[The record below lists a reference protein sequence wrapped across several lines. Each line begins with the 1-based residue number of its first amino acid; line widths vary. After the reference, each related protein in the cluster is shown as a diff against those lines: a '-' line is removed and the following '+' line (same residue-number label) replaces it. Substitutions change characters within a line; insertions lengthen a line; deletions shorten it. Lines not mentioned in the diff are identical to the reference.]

1 MKFIKLFALTLL
13 LSGCFE
19 KEPNLTIKTIDGDVN
34 YNLEVA
40 IKPEEQSRGLMERTS
55 LAENGGMLFPI
66 APVQPVTMWMMNT
79 KISLDIIF
87 VGADNRIVRIIENAE
102 PMSTKHLVSG
112 YPVKAVIEVN
122 AGDTA
127 KHGFKVGQYV
137 KSSAL
142 DKFEA
147 DYKAQKS
154 QEEKNKIVE
163 EKQEEQTEP
172 TETSTQ
178 ETVETKEAS
187 EPQEST
193 ETETAEPTA
202 PQTEATEKS
211 QTEPE
216 AVSSQENTEEVTK

>member
-1 MKFIKLFALTLL
+1 MKKYLKLFALTLL
-13 LSGCFE
+13 VSGCFD
-19 KEPNLTIKTIDGDVN
+19 KEPNLTIKTIDGAVN

-40 IKPEEQSRGLMERTS
+40 ITPEEQSRGLMERTS
-55 LAENGGMLFPI
+55 LAKDSGMLFPI

-127 KHGFKVGQYV
+127 KHGIKIGQYIQ
-137 KSSAL
+137 SSAL

-147 DYKAQKS
+147 DYQADKAKAKIKQNNIAKENIENVSAENPTKEETSASKETIETMETTTSEES
-154 QEEKNKIVE
+154 QPEN
-163 EKQEEQTEP
+163 T
-172 TETSTQ
+172 TET
-178 ETVETKEAS
+178 K
-187 EPQEST
+187 
-193 ETETAEPTA
+193 
-202 PQTEATEKS
+202 
-211 QTEPE
+211 
-216 AVSSQENTEEVTK
+216 

>member
-1 MKFIKLFALTLL
+1 MKKFIKLIALTLL

-19 KEPNLTIKTIDGDVN
+19 KAPNLTIKTDNDNVN

-40 IKPEEQSRGLMERTS
+40 ITPEEQSRGLMERTS
-55 LAENGGMLFPI
+55 LAEDSGMLFPI

-87 VGADNRIVRIIENAE
+87 IGADNRIVKIIESAE

-127 KHGFKVGQYV
+127 KHGIKIGQYI

-147 DYKAQKS
+147 DYKAK
-154 QEEKNKIVE
+154 
-163 EKQEEQTEP
+163 
-172 TETSTQ
+172 
-178 ETVETKEAS
+178 
-187 EPQEST
+187 
-193 ETETAEPTA
+193 
-202 PQTEATEKS
+202 KS
-211 QTEPE
+211 QTEAKVETKTTTEEKTTQPE
-216 AVSSQENTEEVTK
+216 ESKTEAEIKTEANSSQETTEEVTK